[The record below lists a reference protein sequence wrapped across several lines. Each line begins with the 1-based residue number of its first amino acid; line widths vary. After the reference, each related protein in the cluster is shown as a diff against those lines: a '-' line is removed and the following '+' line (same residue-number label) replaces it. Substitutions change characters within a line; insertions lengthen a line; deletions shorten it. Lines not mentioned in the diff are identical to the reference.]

1 MKKTTAV
8 EAFAALGHDTRLA
21 IYRLLVKAG
30 PGGMSAGDIA
40 ARLKLQPSKLNFHTC
55 SLADAGLVSSRRDG
69 RHIFYTADFHAMGD
83 LVDFLTSDCC
93 GGHPEV
99 CRNLPAR
106 RTARAS

>member
-21 IYRLLVKAG
+21 IYRLLVEAG
-30 PGGMSAGDIA
+30 PDGMAAGDIA
-40 ARLKLQPSKLNFHTC
+40 AVLDIQPSKLAFHTG
-55 SLADAGLVSSRRDG
+55 SLARAGLIGSERDG
-69 RHIFYTADFHAMGD
+69 RHIFYMADFHTMGE
-83 LVDFLTSDCC
+83 LVDFLTQKCC

-106 RTARAS
+106 RTAKAS